1 MEKRGK
7 GTRSVQDRP
16 REISH
21 QSTPISRLSDV
32 RDGSADVAH
41 GSGSWEACDYPWDN
55 EHPCDVG

>member
-7 GTRSVQDRP
+7 EARDVQDGP

-21 QSTPISRLSDV
+21 QSTPIFRLSDV

-41 GSGSWEACDYPWDN
+41 GSGSCEAYDYPWDN
-55 EHPCDVG
+55 ERPCGVS